1 MTGSYLHQDS
11 PVHGSCIRVRYRG
24 EEQEE
29 VGHNEEA
36 DGDNVD
42 RNTPS
47 SQTELRRWKFLSLQA
62 LDQDRE
68 DDNQIAGEES
78 SGRYRQDDVEGGRRS
93 DDDEGE

>member
-1 MTGSYLHQDS
+1 MAKTRTTPYLPFCVSDARWLHGSHVTGSYLHQDS

-47 SQTELRRWKFLSLQA
+47 SQTELRRWKFLSL
-62 LDQDRE
+62 
-68 DDNQIAGEES
+68 
-78 SGRYRQDDVEGGRRS
+78 
-93 DDDEGE
+93 